1 MNHGPFLFL
10 GLFAAMAV
18 SWLTFVLGP
27 QLQMGNLEPTQTVAP
42 LPVVYPNNP
51 PGQAR
56 QGAEVYRAN
65 GCVYCHTEQ
74 VRPDSA
80 GSDIAHGWGRRRS
93 VAHDYIF
100 EQTVLLGTQRIG
112 PDLANA
118 GARMDATA
126 VLLRLYDPRIF
137 EAHTVMPPY
146 RYLFEARKIGR
157 APSADAWWYRPNSRR
172 RRVMRLC
179 PAPPPTRWRPTSP
192 ICIRTRIFLKCRR
205 RRQIPPAQTLWL
217 LTRMRPPQA
226 PMLSI
231 RHRAMLPQNEPEG
244 PTEHNQC

>member
-1 MNHGPFLFL
+1 MNQGPFLFL

-157 APSADAWWYRPNSRR
+157 APSADALVVPPKFAAPEGYEIVPRPAAYALAAYIANLHQDPYLFE
-172 RRVMRLC
+172 V
-179 PAPPPTRWRPTSP
+179 PPP
-192 ICIRTRIFLKCRR
+192 
-205 RRQIPPAQTLWL
+205 PANPASTNAVAAD
-217 LTRMRPPQA
+217 TNA
-226 PMLSI
+226 P
-231 RHRAMLPQNEPEG
+231 AAGTNAPAK
-244 PTEHNQC
+244 